1 MISEEM
7 FVDDRREGMAR
18 YKHPNGLVQKEIPFK
33 EGKEEGRGYEYGEDG
48 RVVAILQYGAGL
60 LRKRED
66 INRIDAMGLKQGPWK
81 EFHPNGKVKWEGVFV
96 DGEKQG
102 VFKEYDQQGGLKDM
116 VKFDNGVRDEQ
127 ATQAQMLDIKRTYH
141 TNGKVA
147 SLGSYSRV
155 GKKEGLFRQ
164 FNERGE
170 PTTAHIYAGDQ
181 LISEGSVNDVGAME
195 GDWTEYYASG
205 EKRASGGYKGGRKEG
220 DWTFYHRN
228 GAVEQQGKYQNGLPQ
243 GTWIWFHENGTK
255 HREEL
260 YRKGKEDGASVEYD
274 EEGNIIVQGE
284 YIDGSKDGKWFYK
297 VGDHQEVGKYT
308 DGLKDGDWVYTYDN
322 GKKNFVGAFV
332 NGELNGKQK
341 WYHANGQLLLEGR
354 YTMGLEQG
362 DFNWYDEDGVLLT
375 TVRFKDGAEV
385 KINGE
390 RIPAPYHF
398 EEVTP

>member
-1 MISEEM
+1 
-7 FVDDRREGMAR
+7 
-18 YKHPNGLVQKEIPFK
+18 
-33 EGKEEGRGYEYGEDG
+33 
-48 RVVAILQYGAGL
+48 
-60 LRKRED
+60 
-66 INRIDAMGLKQGPWK
+66 
-81 EFHPNGKVKWEGVFV
+81 
-96 DGEKQG
+96 
-102 VFKEYDQQGGLKDM
+102 
-116 VKFDNGVRDEQ
+116 
-127 ATQAQMLDIKRTYH
+127 
-141 TNGKVA
+141 
-147 SLGSYSRV
+147 
-155 GKKEGLFRQ
+155 
-164 FNERGE
+164 
-170 PTTAHIYAGDQ
+170 
-181 LISEGSVNDVGAME
+181 
-195 GDWTEYYASG
+195 
-205 EKRASGGYKGGRKEG
+205 
-220 DWTFYHRN
+220 
-228 GAVEQQGKYQNGLPQ
+228 VEQQGKYQNGLPQ